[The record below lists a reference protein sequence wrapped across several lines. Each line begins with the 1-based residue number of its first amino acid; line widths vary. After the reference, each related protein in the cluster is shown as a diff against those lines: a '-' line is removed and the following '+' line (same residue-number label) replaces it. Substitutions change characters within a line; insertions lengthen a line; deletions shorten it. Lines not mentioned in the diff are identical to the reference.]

1 MASGERGGSPRHESP
16 KGVVALPFASE
27 FESGHGYERERER
40 ERKWEG
46 KGRWKIN
53 RSVRTSRAVK

>member
-16 KGVVALPFASE
+16 KGVVASPFASE
-27 FESGHGYERERER
+27 FESGYGQEREREKR
-40 ERKWEG
+40 RG
-46 KGRWKIN
+46 KEKEEWKIN